1 MFDRK
6 AISENLIETF
16 NITRLSEHGDAR
28 KLGRSR
34 RPRSL
39 HVPIARKTMSMNP
52 HIAPVDLNYERFRE
66 LRMRLDMSR
75 GKPAPEQLDLSRALF
90 DTVSGDNFYARDG
103 FDCRN
108 YGLASGLPEA
118 RELGA
123 ELLAVPPA
131 QVIAGGNSSLELMHD
146 ALAFALLHGVPV
158 GEGGEARGA
167 PWRAQGDI
175 AFLCPAPGY
184 DRHFAICEALGVRM
198 IAVPMREDGPDMDAV
213 EALVRDDAS
222 IKGMWCMPLYSNP
235 TGAIYADEVV
245 RRLAA
250 MPTAAPDFRLFWDDA
265 YRFHHL
271 TDERHTTLDVI
282 EACAAAG
289 HAARVLVFASLSKV
303 TFAGGGL
310 AWLAAAPQNVAWWQR
325 CTAVRTIGP
334 DKLNQL
340 RHVRFVRDRAT
351 LEALMA
357 RHRALLAPKFA
368 AVDEVFRARL
378 AHLPQVRW
386 NVPHGGYFI
395 SLYAPPGCARRT
407 VELAAA
413 AGLVLT
419 PAGAAFPY
427 GVDPEDSHL
436 RIAPSFPSLDEVR
449 LAAEGIA
456 VSLLRAIEERA

>member
-1 MFDRK
+1 M
-6 AISENLIETF
+6 STNT
-16 NITRLSEHGDAR
+16 
-28 KLGRSR
+28 
-34 RPRSL
+34 
-39 HVPIARKTMSMNP
+39 PI
-52 HIAPVDLNYERFRE
+52 DLNYEQFRQ

-75 GKPAPEQLDLSRALF
+75 GKPAPEQLDLSQGLF
-90 DTVSGDNFYARDG
+90 DAALVADYRASDG

-123 ELLAVPPA
+123 ELLGVPAA

-158 GEGGEARGA
+158 GGGEGRGA
-167 PWRAQGDI
+167 PWRGQGEI

-198 IAVPMREDGPDMDAV
+198 IAVPMRDDGPDMDAV
-213 EALVRDDAS
+213 EALVRDDAT

-235 TGAIYADEVV
+235 TGAIYADGVV
-245 RRLAA
+245 QRLAA
-250 MPTAAPDFRLFWDDA
+250 LPAAAPDFRLFWDDA

-271 TDERHTTLDVI
+271 TGERHETPNVI
-282 EACAAAG
+282 EACEAAG
-289 HAARVLVFASLSKV
+289 HAQRALVFASLSKA
-303 TFAGGGL
+303 TFAGGAL
-310 AWLAAAPQNVAWWQR
+310 AWLAASPANVAWWQR
-325 CTAVRTIGP
+325 CAAARTIGP

-340 RHVRFVRDRAT
+340 RHVRFIRDRAG

-368 AVDEVFRARL
+368 AVDEVFRARF
-378 AHLPQVRW
+378 AHVPEVRW
-386 NVPHGGYFI
+386 NVPRGGYFI
-395 SLYAPPGCARRT
+395 SLYTPKDCARRT
-407 VELAAA
+407 VELAAG

-436 RIAPSFPSLDEVR
+436 RIAPSFPSLEEVR
-449 LAAEGIA
+449 LAAQGIA
-456 VSLLRAIEERA
+456 ASLLRSLEAREVAAV